1 MIYEDEVQLKI
12 KCKIHIFGQLTI
24 KLHIISNFIEPYM
37 TKNSLSDILH
47 SMLNKFG
54 KVSHLG
60 IIGHIII
67 KLSQFHMSEK

>member
-1 MIYEDEVQLKI
+1 
-12 KCKIHIFGQLTI
+12 
-24 KLHIISNFIEPYM
+24 M

-67 KLSQFHMSEK
+67 KLSQFHMSEILHLMCQLLEIQINDMSSKPQVYMAQMQ